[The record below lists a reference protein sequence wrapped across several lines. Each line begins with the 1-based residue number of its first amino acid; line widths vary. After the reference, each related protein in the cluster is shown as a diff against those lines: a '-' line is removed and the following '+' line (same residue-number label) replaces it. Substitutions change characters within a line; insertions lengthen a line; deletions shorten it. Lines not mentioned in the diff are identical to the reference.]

1 MNADRRGFRR
11 SCVFPPLGRIGLKC
25 LAFLLLPFLLAWAPA
40 PQGGGTTEDPSQIV
54 VTQLHIFLRRL
65 EDRLEVHEFYL
76 ISNTGDQI
84 YIGREDPRTGRRHA
98 LAFALPADAADLQVL
113 EPAEEHW
120 VRIDGGI
127 ACTDPISPGN
137 LALEL
142 AFQYAL
148 PFAEGMEIERT
159 FPTPVASLGVLAFG
173 GDLAAEGTALTPGGV
188 MDTAQGP
195 VRVYTAGPLEAGQP
209 VRFRVRT
216 EPLETALAPT
226 GPAPAARPSR
236 NLTMEVALGLVALA
250 VAVAAACVLLRP
262 PASGPVPASVRA
274 QVEAIAALDAAY
286 QAGQLDEKE
295 YRRRRDALKR
305 EALKRTGAG

>member
-1 MNADRRGFRR
+1 MENADERR
-11 SCVFPPLGRIGLKC
+11 SARISSELCFSSVGENRVEM
-25 LAFLLLPFLLAWAPA
+25 PRLLASSLPPCLGPG
-40 PQGGGTTEDPSQIV
+40 PQGAGRRRAPSQIV

-148 PFAEGMEIERT
+148 PFAEGMEVERT
-159 FPTPVASLGVLAFG
+159 FPVRVASLGVMVLG
-173 GDLAAEGTALTPGGV
+173 GNLGVESRDLTAQGV
-188 MDTAQGP
+188 MDTGQGP
-195 VRVYTAGPLEAGQP
+195 IRVYTAGPLEAGQP

-216 EPLETALAPT
+216 EPLEAALAPT
-226 GPAPAARPSR
+226 GSASAAPPIR
-236 NLTMEVALGLVALA
+236 NPTAEVAIRAGGAGGRGGGGLRS
-250 VAVAAACVLLRP
+250 AA
-262 PASGPVPASVRA
+262 ASGPGPRPDRGHCRAGRGVPGGA
-274 QVEAIAALDAAY
+274 
-286 QAGQLDEKE
+286 
-295 YRRRRDALKR
+295 
-305 EALKRTGAG
+305 TG